1 MKMEYRLGPDPEI
14 IRIMKEESYLLRVY
28 DVVHESIAIKMSDLA
43 RKVGMQVNDVGKY
56 VKELEEEGLVEVELI
71 PCSNEAERIVKLKK
85 DVLNNKAFKETAKII
100 EKAP

>member
-1 MKMEYRLGPDPEI
+1 MEYRLGPDPEI

-28 DVVHESIAIKMSDLA
+28 DVVHESVAIKMSDLA

-71 PCSNEAERIVKLKK
+71 PSSNEAERIVKLKK
-85 DVLNNKAFKETAKII
+85 DVLNNKAFKETVKII